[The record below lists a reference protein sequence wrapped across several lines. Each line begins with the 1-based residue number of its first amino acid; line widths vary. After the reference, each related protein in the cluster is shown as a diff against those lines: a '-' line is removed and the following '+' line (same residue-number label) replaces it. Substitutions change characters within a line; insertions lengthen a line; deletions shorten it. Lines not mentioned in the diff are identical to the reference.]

1 MVQGFSPVAPLK
13 KLPQM
18 RVAVTSTVIQ
28 DAISRET
35 KEKIDRHTREGVSIK
50 VPPSWSE
57 AFFAL
62 GVIWVTTEKILM
74 KHDPTLACC
83 SL

>member
-1 MVQGFSPVAPLK
+1 MVQGFSPVVPLK

-18 RVAVTSTVIQ
+18 RVAFMSTMIQ
-28 DAISRET
+28 DAISQET
-35 KEKIDRHTREGVSIK
+35 KEKIYWHTHKGISIK

-62 GVIWVTTEKILM
+62 GIIWVMMEKILM
-74 KHDPTLACC
+74 KHDPTLA
-83 SL
+83 